1 MKKILLITA
10 LLIPMVFSC
19 KKEPVPE
26 PVIVPTLAEKARD
39 GLYDLMKVVYL
50 WYDKMP
56 TVKLSDY
63 KGPEDLLDAVRYV
76 PRDKW
81 SFVDNYDDFMN
92 MMGGSFVGHGIS
104 MGLDPGNQVRIVSIY
119 HNSDLWPQGVRRGW
133 IVKAV
138 NDTPV
143 APIFISGDNVAYNNL
158 MGPSTAGLTNK
169 FLFVKPDG
177 TEVTYNSTK
186 ASFTINSVTA
196 STVLDLPGGKTGYL
210 CFETFIEPSEE
221 ELNDAF
227 AYFKANNITDL
238 IIDLRYNRGG
248 YLNIAQQLAS
258 LVMGAADT
266 TKICYKLK
274 YNSQVAADWNESYN
288 FVRTQSPLGLNRVVF
303 ITTGSTA
310 SASEVV
316 INSLKPYVTVKLVG
330 TTTAGKPT
338 GMNIWGYPFP
348 TSSDQ
353 NPDYQYVF
361 APVTFEYV
369 NALDQGGF
377 YDGMTPDVLANDDIT
392 RDFGDPEELSLKA
405 AIAVL
410 EGTKAASALPIV
422 SNKIYY
428 EGNQLPANLFL
439 GPVK

>member
-1 MKKILLITA
+1 MKKIILIIA
-10 LLIPMVFSC
+10 LLIPLVFSC
-19 KKEPVPE
+19 KKEPE
-26 PVIVPTLAEKARD
+26 PVPVVPTMAEKARD
-39 GLYDLMKVVYL
+39 DLYDLMKIVYL
-50 WYDKMP
+50 WYDKIP
-56 TVKLSDY
+56 TIKVSDY
-63 KGPEDLLDAVRYV
+63 EGPADILEAMRYV
-76 PRDKW
+76 PKDKW
-81 SFVDNYDDFMN
+81 SFVANYDDFMN

-104 MGLDPGNQVRIVSIY
+104 LALDPGNQVRIVSIY
-119 HNSDLWPQGVRRGW
+119 HNCDLWPKGVRRGW
-133 IVKAV
+133 IIKEV
-138 NDTPV
+138 NDTPL
-143 APIFISGDNVAYNNL
+143 APIFIAGDNTAYNNL

-169 FLFVKPDG
+169 FLFIKPDG
-177 TEVTYNSTK
+177 SEVTYTSTK
-186 ASFTINSVTA
+186 ASFTINSVTT

-210 CFETFIEPSEE
+210 CFETFIEPSEQ

-266 TKICYKLK
+266 TKICVKLK
-274 YNSQVAADWNESYN
+274 FNNQVAADWNESYN
-288 FVRTQSPLGLNRVVF
+288 FIRTASPLGLNRVVF

-316 INSLKPYVTVKLVG
+316 INSLKAYITVKLVG
-330 TTTAGKPT
+330 STTEGKPT
-338 GMNIWGYPFP
+338 GMNLWGYPFP

-377 YDGMTPDVLANDDIT
+377 YDGMTPDVLAGDDIT
-392 RDFGDPEELSLKA
+392 HDFGDPEELSLKA

-410 EGTKAASALPIV
+410 EGKKAASALPV
-422 SNKIYY
+422 RSSTIYT

-439 GPVK
+439 SPVK